1 MAASEL
7 NYLNFTLRQ
16 SFSGIASG
24 CRTNT
29 PLRLRQ
35 IDQARGVAGS
45 GQDTSG
51 QFPECVFFVPD
62 QLDGDDW
69 GASWLRDC
77 VNATALF

>member
-1 MAASEL
+1 L
-7 NYLNFTLRQ
+7 LL
-16 SFSGIASG
+16 
-24 CRTNT
+24 
-29 PLRLRQ
+29 PQ

-45 GQDTSG
+45 SRDTSG

-69 GASWLRDC
+69 GESALRDC